1 MSNYYKKYLK
11 YKNKYCALKHNIYSS
26 KQIPKDFKTL
36 TKDYNKILYI
46 NLKKTQLGGG
56 YNDIEWFELRK
67 FLNPVYNF
75 NQYNGINEEQFLQFR
90 SKLLGKGGQSSI
102 YETTIDHNLLLR
114 TIDNPNIENE
124 LNLIRMASNLVINN
138 INPHFVNSPYIK
150 NNIHLMERFNGDI
163 STLAFEYKYGLHIQ
177 LLTGLISL
185 INNGFLMTDI
195 KKENVLYKRLSHPV
209 VLNYNIQGET
219 YKLITDIVFAL
230 TDYGK
235 AYKYNEATN
244 QQRFTSFVEF
254 IHVVE
259 DKEIKNS
266 GDFKAYLNPGSCSE
280 LMDMNQVLLFLSK
293 NAKVIKCL
301 IAKLKHI
308 YQPPDNIDGIPET
321 IPFNVI

>member
-11 YKNKYCALKHNIYSS
+11 YKNKYFALKHNIDSS
-26 KQIPKDFKTL
+26 KQIPN
-36 TKDYNKILYI
+36 DYNKTLYI
-46 NLKKTQLGGG
+46 NLKKKQLGGD

-75 NQYNGINEEQFLQFR
+75 NQYNGMNDEQFLKFR

-102 YETTIDHNLLLR
+102 YETTIDPNLLLR

-138 INPHFVNSPYIK
+138 INPHLVNSPYIK

-163 STLAFEYKYGLHIQ
+163 SKLAFEYKYGLNIQ

-209 VLNYNIQGET
+209 VLNYNIKGEN

-235 AYKYNEATN
+235 AYKYNEATS

-259 DKEIKNS
+259 DKEIKNLD
-266 GDFKAYLNPGSCSE
+266 DFKKYLNPGSCSE
-280 LMDMNQVLLFLSK
+280 LIDMNQVLLFLSK
-293 NAKVIKCL
+293 NAKVITCL